1 MAGSSPDGSARSS
14 AVIDDSRKDASGE
27 DASYLKS
34 LGYTQELRRALG
46 LFASFAIQFSLI
58 GISIGLFLL
67 FGYGLTTG
75 GPAYIWPF
83 VIGGALQMVV
93 GLGIAELVS
102 AYPLAGGAYQI
113 VNRITNRVL
122 AWQVGWWLALA
133 LLGAVAAEAV
143 GIVPYVGPWFG
154 INSPT
159 YAQTLGLGFLTIVI
173 TTSICLVGI
182 RIASFVNNIGVLAE
196 LFGLSTVVVLLLL
209 HGTTQPLSFLTNDGG
224 TSAGHNLGYLVPF
237 LFVMLMP
244 AFIISSFDC
253 TGHTGEETKNAAVTA
268 PKGVV
273 IANFSCYIYA
283 IAAIAI
289 LLLSVP
295 NLPAAMGAGA
305 PIVYVVTS
313 RLGSGI
319 ANALTVV
326 VVVSFLVNMEILE
339 LTAARI
345 FWAQAR
351 DRQMP
356 LSSWLR
362 KIGGQQTPINATLV
376 AGVIAVLLCLYSP
389 LLTVLAAVTALLFA
403 AAYGTAVAA
412 GILARSRGTLPKHPW
427 HYGRWSQPIAW
438 VGALW
443 SLVLCGILIYQNPKQ
458 VGLGFVAVV
467 IAGLLIY
474 FVGIPRRDRGVIP
487 SGPVTPTTVR
497 VEEPALT

>member
-1 MAGSSPDGSARSS
+1 MAGSSSDGSAGPSTI
-14 AVIDDSRKDASGE
+14 IDDSRKDASA
-27 DASYLKS
+27 DDVSYLRQ

-102 AYPLAGGAYQI
+102 AYPVAGGAYQI

-143 GIVPYVGPWFG
+143 GLAPYVGPWFG
-154 INSPT
+154 INNPT
-159 YAQTLGLGFLTIVI
+159 YLETLGIGFVTIVI
-173 TTSICLVGI
+173 TTVICLVGI
-182 RIASFVNNIGVLAE
+182 KIASLVNNIGVVTE
-196 LFGLSTVVVLLLL
+196 LFGLSTVLVLLLL
-209 HGTTQPLSFLTNDGG
+209 HGTTQPLSFLTNTGG
-224 TSAGHNLGYLVPF
+224 TDAGHSLGYLVPF

-273 IANFSCYIYA
+273 IANFSCFVYA
-283 IAAIAI
+283 TAAVLI

-295 NLPAAMGAGA
+295 DLKGAMAAGA
-305 PIVYVVTS
+305 PIVYVVTN
-313 RLGSGI
+313 RLGAGV

-326 VVVSFLVNMEILE
+326 VVISFLVNMEILE

-356 LSSWLR
+356 ASSWLR
-362 KIGGQQTPINATLV
+362 KISARQTPANATIV
-376 AGVIAVLLCLYSP
+376 AGILAFALCLYSS
-389 LLTVLAAVTALLFA
+389 LLAVLAAVAALLFA
-403 AAYGTAVAA
+403 ASYGTAVAA
-412 GILARSRGTLPKHPW
+412 GILARRRGTLPKHPW

-443 SLVLCGILIYQNPKQ
+443 SLALCGILIYQNPGQ
-458 VGLGFVAVV
+458 VGLGFIAVIV
-467 IAGLLIY
+467 IGLAVY
-474 FVGIPRRDRGVIP
+474 FIGIPRAMRGVIP
-487 SGPVTPTTVR
+487 SGEVAAVSPR
-497 VEEPALT
+497 VEEPVLR